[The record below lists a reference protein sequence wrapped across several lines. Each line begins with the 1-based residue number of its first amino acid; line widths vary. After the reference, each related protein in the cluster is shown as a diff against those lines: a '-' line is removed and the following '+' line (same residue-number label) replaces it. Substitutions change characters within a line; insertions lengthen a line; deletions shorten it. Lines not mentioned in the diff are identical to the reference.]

1 MNGRLV
7 GILCG
12 LGAASIWGGMYVVSK
27 IVLDI
32 IPPFSLVSLRL
43 ILGALTLAIV
53 LLARG
58 FPKISRQ
65 QLFEVLGVGLVGYG
79 ISLSLQ
85 FLGTKLSTAA
95 NGSLVTSATPAFV
108 LVFASMLLKE
118 KITVRRLIALVLA
131 TLGVVAVIDP
141 RSAQLNPDHRCSGD
155 MGAVF
160 RAGAQSHAKPWRDSI
175 QSDCIPRRAADLR
188 PRRRLGIENDRGRR
202 DQPGGGWRRP
212 LFGNHIHG
220 AGNGPLEQRVCSCGC
235 QSCLADVLRAA
246 GRWHR
251 VRVAFPG
258 GTDHAPFPVRG
269 SVDRGRAGHF
279 QYRGT
284 GLSQSN
290 GRQNFKPR
298 SSRRALRNSRIFAL
312 FAFLAVPFHK
322 IRSATSTLRKPYFT
336 NPGCCKVQIWGSL
349 YTEGTDPFPSFH
361 GENRDARVRPCTKRG
376 FCQATLLQP
385 YFTDHDSIV

>member
-141 RSAQLNPDHRCSGD
+141 RSAQLNPDLFLGNALLI
-155 MGAVF
+155 GAAVTWALYSVLVRKVTQNLGVIPF
-160 RAGAQSHAKPWRDSI
+160 SLIAFLGGLPISIPAGAWELKTIGVGEISPGVVGGV
-175 QSDCIPRRAADLR
+175 LF
-188 PRRRLGIENDRGRR
+188 LGIISTALAMVLWNSAFALVDANLASLTFFA
-202 DQPGGGWRRP
+202 QPVVGTVLGWLFLGERITLLF
-212 LFGNHIHG
+212 LFGGLLIG
-220 AGNGPLEQRVCSCGC
+220 VGLGISSIEEQGFRKVT
-235 QSCLADVLRAA
+235 ADKTLNRE
-246 GRWHR
+246 
-251 VRVAFPG
+251 VREE
-258 GTDHAPFPVRG
+258 H
-269 SVDRGRAGHF
+269 
-279 QYRGT
+279 
-284 GLSQSN
+284 
-290 GRQNFKPR
+290 
-298 SSRRALRNSRIFAL
+298 
-312 FAFLAVPFHK
+312 
-322 IRSATSTLRKPYFT
+322 
-336 NPGCCKVQIWGSL
+336 
-349 YTEGTDPFPSFH
+349 
-361 GENRDARVRPCTKRG
+361 
-376 FCQATLLQP
+376 
-385 YFTDHDSIV
+385 